1 MAHRLRFGIFLAP
14 FHKPGINPTLALQS
28 DLELIQWLDR
38 CGYDEAWFG
47 EHHSAGTEIS
57 ASPEILMAVAAERTR
72 HIKLG
77 SGVVSLSYHN
87 PLWVAERI
95 VLLDHVTRGRIMLG
109 VGPGSLPTD
118 GAMIGVIMR
127 LLMGNEPVNF
137 KNERWELVDARL
149 HLRPYSNPL
158 FDMAVAAVASPTGP
172 RLAARHG
179 VGLLSVGAT
188 TAAGFDALALHWEV
202 MEDQAKVHNTH
213 VDRSKWRLVGLCHAA
228 ETIEQAYRDVEYGIE
243 HWFQYFQAVAAFP
256 QMAVPGSNIK
266 EMISFINDSGFGAI
280 GTPDMVTAQ
289 IDRLITQSDGGF
301 GVYLM
306 LAHNW
311 ADPSATLRSYELIAR
326 HVMPHFQGHAQQT
339 LDAAARARRALRP
352 RRSTAES
359 GRSRDGGLRQGQGE
373 SSGLRRN
380 RRQSSDRKVWKGRD
394 CPESCVRGHTDADG
408 GRIWQSRR
416 TRWMVCWRDV
426 TRRLFSPFDELK
438 KALAERPERPPPL
451 MMWTAPP
458 RGHLS
463 AERWSLERHQEG
475 GRPCGNISELASTLP
490 RIAFKSTR
498 WRAKIVPPRN
508 AD

>member
-47 EHHSAGTEIS
+47 EHHSAGIEIS
-57 ASPEILMAVAAERTR
+57 ASPEIFMAVAAERTR

-95 VLLDHVTRGRIMLG
+95 VLLDHLTRGRVMLG

-256 QMAVPGSNIK
+256 QMAVPGNNVK

-498 WRAKIVPPRN
+498 WRAKI
-508 AD
+508 